1 MGNKIELFEN
11 EDYLAISNF
20 VETKLP
26 NLRKNKNFEEL
37 YTKLYNKMENFEK
50 DLTQE
55 KREQFNE
62 IVKLFYKTEEYYL
75 SFAYSLGVK
84 YSKDIEKM

>member
-1 MGNKIELFEN
+1 MSNKIELFEN

-37 YTKLYNKMENFEK
+37 YTKLYNKMESFEK
-50 DLTQE
+50 DLSQE

-62 IVKLFYKTEEYYL
+62 IVELFYKTEEYYL
-75 SFAYSLGVK
+75 PFAYSLGIK
-84 YSKDIEKM
+84 YGKDIEKM